1 MDEPA
6 KHPTPRKD
14 IRVSRNV
21 IDILMDCKLLANV
34 GEAGFQR
41 LAMMARICKFPKSYT
56 VFREGDECPGVY
68 VVDQGLVRI
77 FRTGAGGK
85 EHVLHMVGP
94 GETFAEA
101 VAVGGF
107 KCPANAETIEATT
120 CVLLPMRAF
129 RKALQDDHELCL
141 CLMTG
146 VSCWARSLVGLMG
159 EVVLHDASGRVAR
172 FLLEAKADGD
182 DMLELP
188 GLKRHIANHL
198 NLTSET
204 FSRTLRKLGEMGLI
218 AQPQAS
224 RVQLLDR
231 KRLGQLAE
239 GMLPPRQS

>member
-1 MDEPA
+1 M
-6 KHPTPRKD
+6 
-14 IRVSRNV
+14 SRNV
-21 IDILMDCKLLANV
+21 IDILTACKLLANI

-41 LAMMARICKFPKSYT
+41 LAVMARICKFPKSYT
-56 VFREGDECPGVY
+56 VFREGDDCPGVY
-68 VVDQGLVRI
+68 VVDEGLVRI

-94 GETFAEA
+94 GETFAEVA
-101 VAVGGF
+101 AVGGF

-120 CVLLPMRAF
+120 CILLPIRAF
-129 RKALQDDHELCL
+129 RKALQDDHGLCL
-141 CLMTG
+141 CMMTG
-146 VSCWARSLVGLMG
+146 VSCWAQNLVGLMG
-159 EVVLHDASGRVAR
+159 EVVLHDAVGRVAR

-182 DMLELP
+182 DTLELP

-204 FSRTLRKLGEMGLI
+204 FSRTLRKLAEMELI
-218 AQPQAS
+218 AQPQAN

-239 GMLPPRQS
+239 GMLPPEQSGKRKAES